1 MKYAYLLKLKPKR
14 LKICMSVN
22 SDNSTI
28 LKLVSNT
35 LSIIQ
40 ILRVLFRVCMGTSL
54 KIIGL
59 SNGIPRLYSAT
70 AIKELYKAIQY

>member
-14 LKICMSVN
+14 LKICMPVN

-40 ILRVLFRVCMGTSL
+40 
-54 KIIGL
+54 
-59 SNGIPRLYSAT
+59 
-70 AIKELYKAIQY
+70 YKYFVYYFESVWEQA